1 MPFSSNEK
9 LVINIVVFLSKWP
22 NGDYYWQSRKV
33 TGSSWWKDIVC
44 NLQDWNLHNPVL
56 TSLSIGEDPKQ
67 SKKKNHGQHEITMK
81 MSDSNSLMGRLGYFF
96 YLP

>member
-33 TGSSWWKDIVC
+33 TGSSCERILFTK
-44 NLQDWNLHNPVL
+44 L
-56 TSLSIGEDPKQ
+56 GEENYCTHSRFVDHREE
-67 SKKKNHGQHEITMK
+67 SYN
-81 MSDSNSLMGRLGYFF
+81 
-96 YLP
+96 